1 MAQSPTIFVA
11 RRWSDMATITAC
23 RGCGGNDLQEFLD
36 LGETPLAD
44 ALIEKSAL
52 NSAEEYF
59 PLKVAFCEQCSLVQ
73 ITEDVD
79 PEKLFVDNYLYFSS
93 FSDHLLK
100 HSRNHALGLIESR
113 KLDSSSLVVE
123 IASNDGYLLK
133 NFVDNDVPVLGLDP
147 APDQAK
153 KANEIGVRT
162 ESEFFT
168 LSKAK
173 QLRVDYGPANVIIA
187 NNVMA
192 HIPDLNDFVA
202 GMGHLLAD
210 DGVITVENPT
220 VGELIKRCAFDTIY
234 HEHYFYHSCLSVD
247 TLARRHGLFL
257 NDVEMFS
264 DLHGG
269 TNRWWIGKTEKP
281 TERLL
286 KTLEQERAIGM
297 DRFEFYEN
305 FGAKVSEL
313 KVSLLGI
320 INDLVSQGKTVA
332 AYGAAAKGATMLNV
346 MGITDQLVPY
356 VVDRNTYKQG
366 RYMPGTHQLI
376 KDPEIL
382 STSERPDVLL
392 ILAWNFAEEIMSQQ
406 SEFAKS
412 GGQFLVPVP
421 TPELI

>member
-1 MAQSPTIFVA
+1 MT
-11 RRWSDMATITAC
+11 RITNC
-23 RGCGGNDLQEFLD
+23 RGCGDPNFEVFLD

-44 ALIEKSAL
+44 ALVE
-52 NSAEEYF
+52 AENLDGPEERF
-59 PLKVAFCEQCSLVQ
+59 PLEVAFCEVCSLVQ

-100 HSRNHALGLIESR
+100 HSRDHALGLIER
-113 KLDSSSLVVE
+113 QGLGTDSFVVE

-133 NFVDNDVPVLGLDP
+133 NFVEAGVPVLGLDP

-168 LSKAK
+168 LAKA
-173 QLRVDYGPANVIIA
+173 QQVRAEHGPANAIIA

-202 GMGHLLAD
+202 GMAHLIAD
-210 DGVITVENPT
+210 DGVITVENPS
-220 VGELIKRCAFDTIY
+220 VGELISRCAFDTIY

-247 TLARRHGLFL
+247 TLMRRHGLFL
-257 NDVEMFS
+257 NDVDFFG

-269 TNRWWIGKTEKP
+269 TNRWWIGKTEQP

-286 KTLEQERAIGM
+286 KTLEQERATGLGSREYYA
-297 DRFEFYEN
+297 D
-305 FGAKVSEL
+305 FGQRVEQLRDDLMK
-313 KVSLLGI
+313 I
-320 INDLVSQGKTVA
+320 IHGAIADGKTIA

-346 MGITDQLVPY
+346 MGITSDLVPY

-376 KDPEIL
+376 TDTDVLATDP
-382 STSERPDVLL
+382 PDVLL
-392 ILAWNFAEEIMSQQ
+392 ILAWNFAPEIMAQQ
-406 SEFAKS
+406 QAYAD
-412 GGQFLVPVP
+412 GGGRFLIPVP

>member
-1 MAQSPTIFVA
+1 MTRIKG
-11 RRWSDMATITAC
+11 C
-23 RGCGGNDLQEFLD
+23 RGCGNQDLKMFLD

-44 ALIEKSAL
+44 ALVQKSAL
-52 NSAEEYF
+52 DSDEEYF
-59 PLKVAFCEQCSLVQ
+59 PLQVAFCEQCSLVQ

-100 HSRNHALGLIESR
+100 HSREHALGLIKSR
-113 KLDSSSLVVE
+113 GLDNKSLVVE

-133 NFVDNDVPVLGLDP
+133 NFVENDIPVLGLDP

-162 ESEFFT
+162 EAEFFT
-168 LSKAK
+168 LSKA
-173 QLRVDYGPANVIIA
+173 QQVREVHGAADVIIA

-202 GMGHLLAD
+202 GMAHLISD
-210 DGVITVENPT
+210 TGVITVENPS
-220 VGELIKRCAFDTIY
+220 VGELIDRCAFDTIY

-257 NDVEMFS
+257 NDVELFS

-269 TNRWWIGKTEKP
+269 TNRWWLGKTEEP
-281 TERLL
+281 TERLNNIL
-286 KTLEQERAIGM
+286 VQERSKGMHEIG
-297 DRFEFYEN
+297 FYKD
-305 FGAKVSEL
+305 FGDKVNTL
-313 KVSLLGI
+313 K
-320 INDLVSQGKTVA
+320 NDLTGMIKQLVDEGKSIA

-346 MGITDQLVPY
+346 MEITAEQVPY

-366 RYMPGTHQLI
+366 RYMPGTHQEI
-376 KDPEIL
+376 KDPSIL
-382 STSERPDVLL
+382 SSDERPDVLL

-406 SEFAKS
+406 SEFAA
-412 GGQFLVPVP
+412 GGGKFLIPVP
-421 TPELI
+421 SPELV